1 MLGNSIVLDLNKS
14 LTADYGK
21 QIQVVF
27 NTVRSYKYLQKNDS
41 IKILDI
47 CFMI

>member
-1 MLGNSIVLDLNKS
+1 LDLNKS

-27 NTVRSYKYLQKNDS
+27 NTVRSY
-41 IKILDI
+41 
-47 CFMI
+47 